1 MKLIR
6 NSKLPNKKAILFVK
20 AFIDMVKNNVRKI
33 YETSDI
39 LMYALLKN
47 MPAVKKNSRHIH
59 DKL

>member
-20 AFIDMVKNNVRKI
+20 VFIDMVKNNVRKI

-47 MPAVKKNSRHIH
+47 MPAVKKNSRHIR